1 MSWLQVLNG
10 RYLDILSR
18 HKWISFLIVF
28 DLLEPRKCLL
38 HILIDQQTNSHDIL
52 ILAVT
57 NQFKQLGLHFL
68 QSLEEI
74 ENSLILLKLLS
85 RLAIVKDLVSKVD
98 VTL

>member
-1 MSWLQVLNG
+1 MSWLQVLDG

-38 HILIDQQTNSHDIL
+38 HILIDQQANGHDIL
-52 ILAVT
+52 IFAIAY
-57 NQFKQLGLHFL
+57 QFKQLGFHFF
-68 QSLEEI
+68 QSFEEI
-74 ENSLILLKLLS
+74 EHCLILLELLS
-85 RLAIVKDLVSKVD
+85 RLAIVKDLVSKVY